1 MSSGSGGKVGTMRPR
16 ATVEGRSQPRSHVA
30 SVVVVGLRRAHAVQ
44 IYDNP
49 GLVDLSVLACL

>member
-1 MSSGSGGKVGTMRPR
+1 MRPR

-30 SVVVVGLRRAHAVQ
+30 SVMVVGLRRAHAVQ